1 MAMVLSQ
8 PPQKPSAL
16 RRDLNPRLE
25 AICLQMIAKEIG
37 DRFDSM
43 RAVDSALAGYLKSP
57 KKIALRR
64 KSAEPASAASPPTAE
79 RKSKNSAGPPPR
91 TVADVVGPV
100 EQQPQVEGQLVAKND
115 GEDHSVVAHLVEH
128 LQNEPFWKRWLIGGL
143 AVFFVALVVAAA
155 SITYHYVW
163 WR

>member
-1 MAMVLSQ
+1 MHRCLHRFENAVWKITHVRVSCAKKMFLVQ
-8 PPQKPSAL
+8 RTCL
-16 RRDLNPRLE
+16 R
-25 AICLQMIAKEIG
+25 
-37 DRFDSM
+37 
-43 RAVDSALAGYLKSP
+43 
-57 KKIALRR
+57 
-64 KSAEPASAASPPTAE
+64 SAASPPTAE